1 MENQPM
7 QGYQP
12 TQIIQLNL
20 FYQPQNDN
28 NIYHITVQ
36 NYPWE
41 VNYDYDFNY
50 KGYHVACKLLSH
62 PLIVNMLNKEIY
74 GRDFEVNDL
83 KRKNTLTWEQKLNLE
98 VNLKQDLP
106 FLQDQILNSQP
117 ITNVNMNT
125 THSKQE
131 NSQLNDEIRLF
142 YQPPNDNRFYHVNCK
157 IIFQDFLSDYDYEF
171 FYEQRP
177 NVRYHVTCKSLSPTL
192 IINILNKEIYG
203 RDFDVNDLKR
213 DNALTTSQ
221 KLNLELNLKLV
232 LPSYLYIPEREM
244 SFDSGS
250 SQYENNGN
258 NESQTVSTVD
268 I

>member
-1 MENQPM
+1 M

-98 VNLKQDLP
+98 
-106 FLQDQILNSQP
+106 
-117 ITNVNMNT
+117 
-125 THSKQE
+125 
-131 NSQLNDEIRLF
+131 
-142 YQPPNDNRFYHVNCK
+142 
-157 IIFQDFLSDYDYEF
+157 
-171 FYEQRP
+171 RP